1 MTLSMKTSLS
11 VEKPGKN
18 TDLSTKNGH
27 FVEKVGK
34 SWGESGEKWLLR
46 DEAVEDFAGL
56 AGRGVGGG
64 VETGESGSSDSEVAQ
79 AWVV

>member
-1 MTLSMKTSLS
+1 M
-11 VEKPGKN
+11 EKRHQD

-27 FVEKVGK
+27 FVEKVGR
-34 SWGESGEKWLLR
+34 SWGESGEERLLR
-46 DEAVEDFAGL
+46 DEAVEDFTGL

-64 VETGESGSSDSEVAQ
+64 VETGESGGSDSEVTQ

>member
-56 AGRGVGGG
+56 VGRGGGG
-64 VETGESGSSDSEVAQ
+64 GREAGQTCSADCEVA
-79 AWVV
+79 